1 MLQARQGEQVTGTCL
16 VSWPADVSLRLAA
29 STHFRVRSTARHDVN
44 L

>member
-1 MLQARQGEQVTGTCL
+1 MLQGRQGEQVTGTFL

-29 STHFRVRSTARHDVN
+29 FTHFRVRSTSLHDVN